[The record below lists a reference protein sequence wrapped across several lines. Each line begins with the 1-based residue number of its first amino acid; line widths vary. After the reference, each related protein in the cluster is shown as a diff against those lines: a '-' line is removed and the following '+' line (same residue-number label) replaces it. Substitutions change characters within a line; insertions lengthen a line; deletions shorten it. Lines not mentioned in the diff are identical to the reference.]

1 MNYGVILLKKNF
13 KLVIEYD
20 GTNYAGWQRQNNAI
34 TVQKILEEVLEK
46 LTGRNI
52 NVIGCSRTDSGVH
65 ARGFICNFVTETT
78 IPPSKIKYAINN
90 LLPNDIVI
98 LDSSEVP
105 INFHSRYNCIKK
117 TYTYTILNR
126 EEPAAINRNYVY
138 HFKRPLDIDL
148 MKKGSEFLIGTHEFD
163 SFRKIG
169 SSVKTTTRTIYSID
183 IEKQEYYIKFN
194 ITGNGFLYNMV
205 RIIVGT
211 LLDVGVGK
219 MTPESVKEIL
229 LAKDRSKAGMSL
241 PAQGLCL
248 EKIYY

>member
-1 MNYGVILLKKNF
+1 MEKNI
-13 KLVIEYD
+13 KLIIEYD

-34 TVQKILEEVLEK
+34 TVQGTLEEVLEK
-46 LTGRNI
+46 LLGRNI
-52 NVIGCSRTDSGVH
+52 KVTGCSRTDSGVH
-65 ARGFICNFVTETT
+65 AKGFVCNFVTEST
-78 IPPSKIKYAINN
+78 IPPSRIKYAINN

-105 INFHSRYNCIKK
+105 IDFHSRYNCIKK

-126 EEPAAINRNYVY
+126 ENPAAINRNYVY
-138 HFKRPLDIDL
+138 HFNRLLNIEL

-163 SFRKIG
+163 SFRNVG
-169 SSVKTTTRTIYSID
+169 SSVKTTTRTIYSIVID
-183 IEKQEYYIKFN
+183 QQEDYVKFS

-211 LLDVGVGK
+211 LLNVGSGK
-219 MTPESVKEIL
+219 ILPESVKEIL